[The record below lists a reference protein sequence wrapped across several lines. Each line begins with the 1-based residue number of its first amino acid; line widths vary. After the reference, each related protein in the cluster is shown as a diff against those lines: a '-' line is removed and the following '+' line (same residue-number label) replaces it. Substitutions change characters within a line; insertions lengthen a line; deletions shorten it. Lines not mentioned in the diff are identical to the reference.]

1 MANKFRSVSKSSV
14 GLALTDVYD
23 LQLGTG
29 QSDKQ
34 TVVVSISLCNTTQSA
49 ITASVKIDRR
59 ATTQDVSGQ
68 NAILTEDIF
77 LAKNIPIPAGSS
89 VEIMSGQKV
98 VLQFN
103 SVAGAGDKIQAQA
116 SATAALDV
124 ILSYMELS

>member
-1 MANKFRSVSKSSV
+1 MANKFSSVSKSSV
-14 GLALTDVYD
+14 GLSLTDIYE
-23 LQLGTG
+23 LQLGTS

-34 TVVVSISLCNTTQSA
+34 TVIVSISLCNTTQTA
-49 ITASVKIDRR
+49 ITASVKIDRP

-89 VEIMSGQKV
+89 IEIMSGQKV

-103 SVAGAGDKIQAQA
+103 SLLGNGDKVQAQ
-116 SATAALDV
+116 SSSTAALDV

>member
-49 ITASVKIDRR
+49 ITASVKIDRP

-68 NAILTEDIF
+68 NAILTEDVF

-89 VEIMSGQKV
+89 VEI
-98 VLQFN
+98 
-103 SVAGAGDKIQAQA
+103 
-116 SATAALDV
+116 
-124 ILSYMELS
+124 LSLIHI

>member
-49 ITASVKIDRR
+49 ITASGKIDRP

-68 NAILTEDIF
+68 NAILTEDVF

>member
-49 ITASVKIDRR
+49 ITASVKIDRPS
-59 ATTQDVSGQ
+59 TTQDVSGQ
-68 NAILTEDIF
+68 NAILTEDVF

>member
-1 MANKFRSVSKSSV
+1 MANKFSSVSKTSV
-14 GLALTDVYD
+14 GLALTDVYE

-34 TVVVSISLCNTTQSA
+34 TVIVSVSLCNVTQSA
-49 ITASVKIDRR
+49 ITASVKIDRP
-59 ATTQDVSGQ
+59 AATQDVSGQ
-68 NAILTEDIF
+68 NAIVTEDVF
-77 LAKNIPIPAGSS
+77 LARNIPIPAGSS
-89 VEIMSGQKV
+89 VEIMSGQKI

-124 ILSYMELS
+124 IVSYMELS